1 MSAKSVLQLGML
13 LLVACGGFAVV
24 ATEVRT
30 PPPSTRQEASLQNPG
45 TSANSAA
52 EKITREA
59 SSLTGPRAVLK
70 RLGISDSMWEGLEDG
85 QPLQPQEHELL
96 LRLLFH
102 MRMFQPAELEEW
114 KQPPPEWNAIAAD
127 TRAWRG
133 KLLEIKGTAT
143 EVAEESVPAEVAQ
156 RLGLHHY
163 YACRVATENG
173 EYLVYARDVPRAW
186 KTIEQLREAT
196 VIRGLFLKLVKI
208 QPKPVPLLVTDRP
221 SWFPNNL
228 LGRLGMD
235 CSLFD
240 DVGLGTSAQR
250 FVTSHASSEGG
261 DEPLSD
267 PLEKYRLTGKDRECF
282 YQLLA
287 AVGRAEPGQ
296 LLREA
301 QAELAR
307 MGKSTY
313 SVVPLFN
320 DPVHQQGKLF
330 LLYGT
335 ARRIEKVS
343 VEDPDIRKRFGID
356 HYHTIYLFTDDSQNY
371 PIVFCVRYLP
381 KGVVPGEGPGYAVN
395 LAVAG
400 FFMKTWA
407 FRPQAA
413 LSPDAPR
420 NAWQLAPLLIGREA
434 VRLAAD
440 TSSRQVGTVTTI
452 LTGVVVV
459 VVVLIGAV
467 VWWFNRQDKKREWE
481 IRQRL
486 FSESSRAET
495 SPSDRTSS
503 NSMPDESNANLPLPD
518 RPG

>member
-1 MSAKSVLQLGML
+1 MLQLGTL

-24 ATEVRT
+24 AAEVSPS
-30 PPPSTRQEASLQNPG
+30 PPPTGQETSPQNSGTAAHSGTEKMAPG
-45 TSANSAA
+45 AL
-52 EKITREA
+52 
-59 SSLTGPRAVLK
+59 SLTGPRAVLK
-70 RLGISDSMWEGLEDG
+70 QLGISDSMWEGLEDG
-85 QPLQPQEHELL
+85 RPLQPQERELL

-102 MRMFQPAELEEW
+102 MRMFQPTDLEEW
-114 KQPPPEWNAIAAD
+114 KQPPPDWNAVSSD
-127 TRAWRG
+127 LQAWRG
-133 KLLEIKGTAT
+133 KVLEVEGTAT
-143 EVAEESVPAEVAQ
+143 QWTEEPVPPELAE
-156 RLGLHHY
+156 RLGLEHY
-163 YACRVATENG
+163 YSCRVVTPHW
-173 EYLVYARDVPRAW
+173 EYLVYARDIPRAW
-186 KTIEQLREAT
+186 KTMKQLREKT
-196 VIRGLFLKLVKI
+196 VVRGLFLKLVDT
-208 QPKPVPLLVTDRP
+208 QPRPVPALVTARP
-221 SWFPNNL
+221 GWFPDNL

-240 DVGLGTSAQR
+240 DVGLDTSPQR
-250 FVTSHASSEGG
+250 FVTPQATSENGE
-261 DEPLSD
+261 EPLSD

-307 MGKSTY
+307 LGKSTF

-330 LLYGT
+330 VLYGT

-343 VEDPDIRKRFGID
+343 VEDADIRKRFGID
-356 HYHTIYLFTDDSQNY
+356 HYYTIYLFTDDSQNY

-434 VRLAAD
+434 VRLATEA
-440 TSSRQVGTVTTI
+440 SSRRVATVTTI

-459 VVVLIGAV
+459 VVVLIGII
-467 VWWFNRQDKKREWE
+467 VWWLNRQDKKREEE

-486 FSESSRAET
+486 FSESSQNEAPRSDPA
-495 SPSDRTSS
+495 SPGVQSTEPDNSNDSS
-503 NSMPDESNANLPLPD
+503 P
-518 RPG
+518 